1 MKIFFPPELKRKLD
15 AIIQL
20 SDIEVSVLGKVKKL
34 PNRSDFI
41 VTALE
46 LFEQECSEA
55 HTELDADALGKFFSQ
70 LLERREG
77 LEEWRLWVH
86 SHVDF
91 KVFFSS
97 IDERTIRSF
106 LGDWLISICL
116 NRHGD
121 YVARLDIY
129 KPVHVTCEDL
139 QIDVWLE
146 PDPAL
151 LDEVKAELE
160 VKVHKKPIPF
170 YDYGDYPWPPV
181 RRHWSWGERSWEEI
195 LDEEE

>member
-1 MKIFFPPELKRKLD
+1 MKVFFPPELKRRLD

-55 HTELDADALGKFFSQ
+55 HTELDADTLGKFFSK
-70 LLERREG
+70 LLEQGES
-77 LEEWRLWVH
+77 LEEWRLWAH

-97 IDERTIRSF
+97 IDERTIKGF
-106 LGDWLISICL
+106 LGDWLISICM
-116 NRHGD
+116 NRRGD

-129 KPVHVTCEDL
+129 KPVHVTCDDL
-139 QIDVWLE
+139 TIDVWLE
-146 PDPAL
+146 PDQAL
-151 LDEVKAELE
+151 LDS
-160 VKVHKKPIPF
+160 VKVELAEKVRKKPIPF
-170 YDYGDYPWPPV
+170 YDYDYAWPPAH
-181 RRHWSWGERSWEEI
+181 RHWSWGECSWEEI
-195 LDEEE
+195 IDEEE